1 MLSKNVISKIVNAI
15 RSRLDRDRTVAN
27 VALTSPIA
35 PVTLSAPPV
44 IVEPLAGSLPD
55 LVEASTAPVLGHDD
69 VLGILR
75 ERQAVCWFGDRD
87 APGAKAFRAALPFF
101 ATDMRAAWREASRLH
116 DGEPGYEIEFAVEAH
131 RHLPDIVDLV
141 PGTWLH
147 EALNRLN
154 MAGGRVMLDRHVGGV
169 EDVQTFLIRYAIVLP
184 TTRSEDWATWET
196 LWNGPHLL
204 DMLDALRRMVEWEI
218 GTGVRGEGGRV
229 VLEEID
235 GMAAALTSLDAQR
248 FGLAVYMRLRWDEIV
263 VRYRKADAFLDH
275 AVNHVG
281 ATSDLCEHGVLM
293 EVMKAQARA
302 FGLIDDADDGGYGLT
317 ALGYRYVFERVLRL
331 PSVLLPAMTACEVDD
346 GMGSRLVFE
355 TPGSLPFGDRHSL
368 AVALE
373 DGGETVRRRLT
384 EAFRFADPADAERFA
399 DLVGEG
405 VR

>member
-15 RSRLDRDRTVAN
+15 RSRLDRSKIVADIVADEPITVP
-27 VALTSPIA
+27 VAPRQS
-35 PVTLSAPPV
+35 PV
-44 IVEPLAGSLPD
+44 IVLPWAGLSSALSLPD
-55 LVEASTAPVLGHDD
+55 LMEAAPAPVLSHDD
-69 VLGILR
+69 VLSILR
-75 ERQAVCWFGDRD
+75 ERQAVCWF
-87 APGAKAFRAALPFF
+87 
-101 ATDMRAAWREASRLH
+101 
-116 DGEPGYEIEFAVEAH
+116 
-131 RHLPDIVDLV
+131 VDLV

-218 GTGVRGEGGRV
+218 GTGVRGEGGRA
-229 VLEEID
+229 VLDEID
-235 GMAAALTSLDAQR
+235 GLAAALTSLDAQR
-248 FGLAVYMRLRWDEIV
+248 FGLVGYMRLRWDEIV
-263 VRYRKADAFLDH
+263 VRHRKADAFLDH

-281 ATSDLCEHGVLM
+281 ATSELCEHGVLT
-293 EVMKAQARA
+293 EFLEAQARA

-331 PSVLLPAMTACEVDD
+331 PSVLLPAMTAREVDD

-373 DGGETVRRRLT
+373 DGGETIRRPLT
-384 EAFRFADPADAERFA
+384 EAFQFADPADAERFA
-399 DLVGEG
+399 EMVGEG